1 MPLRDSVCVGK
12 EINKQIFTAQRLI
25 LYRKSSV
32 MNLHMVG
39 EVTNY
44 LKLMHKSDARHGPWI
59 TRRRQFESELEPEML
74 TCTKAETGL
83 RSGKW
88 FLES

>member
-1 MPLRDSVCVGK
+1 
-12 EINKQIFTAQRLI
+12 
-25 LYRKSSV
+25 
-32 MNLHMVG
+32 MVG

-83 RSGKW
+83 RSGEW
-88 FLES
+88 FWRARVLTETL